1 MPVFTST
8 CSGEWKVRYGHR
20 IFFGFG
26 SIWNVIQLYTCTRVR
41 GPSKCHNLVWMDPH
55 CNILQKYLPVLMH
68 ASDTILH
75 HLPCLFSLLTKNYFI
90 WRYFHSANLADLR
103 MAYIACT
110 LKYIF
115 TYCQKCTYILVF
127 SQMMNNCPQQFDNQE
142 NSFQLKGLCIA
153 LNNLL
158 SHHFSLYICLT
169 KKIVS
174 DMIVNITRSEK
185 QF

>member
-1 MPVFTST
+1 MES
-8 CSGEWKVRYGHR
+8 
-20 IFFGFG
+20 
-26 SIWNVIQLYTCTRVR
+26 
-41 GPSKCHNLVWMDPH
+41 
-55 CNILQKYLPVLMH
+55 
-68 ASDTILH
+68 
-75 HLPCLFSLLTKNYFI
+75 LFSKKFAMATASSLVLAPSEMLYNSTLAQGSEVPPSVIIWSGWTLTVTFYKNTCQSWCMHPTLYSIIYHVYFHYLLSKNYFI
-90 WRYFHSANLADLR
+90 WRYFHSANLDDLR

-127 SQMMNNCPQQFDNQE
+127 SQLMNNCPQQLDNQE
-142 NSFQLKGLCIA
+142 NSFQEKGLCIA